1 MDKDLVRISKFL
13 SLVLRHK
20 PQAIGLSLDPH
31 GWARVDELL
40 AKANAH
46 GAALTR
52 DVLLRVVREND
63 KQRFALS
70 EDGQLI
76 RASQGHSLR
85 IDLGLEPAVPP
96 ELLYHGTAT
105 RYVASIRE
113 QGLLAGKRD
122 DVHLSPDE
130 ATALRVG
137 QRHGKPVVLTVEA
150 GLMHRAGYRFYLS
163 ANGVWLTEHVPA
175 EYLVFPGER
184 SR

>member
-1 MDKDLVRISKFL
+1 MRGPSANDDRFMEEVEAGRFS
-13 SLVLRHK
+13 
-20 PQAIGLSLDPH
+20 
-31 GWARVDELL
+31 VDELV

-46 GAALTR
+46 GMALSR
-52 DVLLRVVREND
+52 DVLLQVVRENN

-76 RASQGHSLR
+76 RASQGHSLGVG
-85 IDLGLEPAVPP
+85 LGLEPVVPP

-105 RYVASIRE
+105 RFVASIRE

-122 DVHLSPDE
+122 YVHLSPDE

-137 QRHGKPVVLTVEA
+137 RRHGKPVVLTVKA

-163 ANGVWLTEHVPA
+163 ANGVWLAEPVPA
-175 EYLVFPGER
+175 DYLVFPGER